1 MKNVIH
7 GLHIQLC
14 LCMTFTVL
22 AKLSVQEK
30 PISSVIL
37 FLYSPII
44 VMSSALKEGKKNK
57 ITREHVGCQ
66 TKSDGKQTRYMFM
79 AIK

>member
-1 MKNVIH
+1 MENVIH

-44 VMSSALKEGKKNK
+44 VMSSALKEGKKKQNNK
-57 ITREHVGCQ
+57 RTRRLSNEIGWKANALCLWL
-66 TKSDGKQTRYMFM
+66 
-79 AIK
+79 